1 MLTNDLV
8 RCKLFLIAVLT
19 TPRYFAKHKTFTL
32 QIIINILMNFILIIG
47 IIFTRIVHVLNLL

>member
-8 RCKLFLIAVLT
+8 RCKLFLIAMLT

-32 QIIINILMNFILIIG
+32 QIIINILLNYKLIVG
-47 IIFTRIVHVLNLL
+47 IISTRFVYISNLL